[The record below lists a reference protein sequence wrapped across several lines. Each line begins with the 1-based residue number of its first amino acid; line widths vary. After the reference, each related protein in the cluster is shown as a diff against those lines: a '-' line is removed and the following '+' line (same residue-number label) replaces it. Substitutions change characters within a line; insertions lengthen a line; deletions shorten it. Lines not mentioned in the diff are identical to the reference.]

1 MFRFWSWLKS
11 LFTKSAT
18 STNPDN
24 FDVYHPKER
33 LIYRYWN
40 GHQQIF
46 ADPLCL
52 YRRML
57 TKGPEL
63 SIDMKVSTSPMKD
76 AHEAH
81 VRMLAKIREIFCI
94 EDFEKD
100 GMGLTEL
107 ETVELLNHFLVYCDL
122 LKKKSN
128 PTPTLSTPTAAS
140 APSSPVAPATP
151 SFSAYGLTGDGSS
164 TSAPQSSP
172 TAPV

>member
-11 LFTKSAT
+11 LFTKSMST
-18 STNPDN
+18 SNPDN

-46 ADPLCL
+46 ADPLVL

-76 AHEAH
+76 AAEAH

-128 PTPTLSTPTAAS
+128 PSPTPSTPTVPS
-140 APSSPVAPATP
+140 PVSSPGAPPTPNSSASGSVA
-151 SFSAYGLTGDGSS
+151 DGSS

-172 TAPV
+172 TVPA